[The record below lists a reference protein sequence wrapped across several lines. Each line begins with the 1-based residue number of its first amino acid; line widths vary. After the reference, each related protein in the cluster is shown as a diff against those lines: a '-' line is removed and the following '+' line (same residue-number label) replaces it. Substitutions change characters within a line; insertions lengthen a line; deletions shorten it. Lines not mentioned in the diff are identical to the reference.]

1 MANLSIDRIV
11 LRVLSVATGWTSRV
25 PRVPGMYR
33 TRVLTGPLA
42 GTMLTLPA
50 LERPSFALGNFE
62 RHVVNAIRAEMVSGG
77 VAYDVGAYVGYLTM
91 VMSRCAGPDGTVVA
105 FEASPRVL
113 PALKANLAADEFAN
127 TEIVDRAVSDQ
138 SGTLSFEMYPY
149 STIGRISRDGTADDA
164 VTVEV
169 QAITLDEYVYELG
182 NPPPDLIKIDVNGAE
197 LQVLQGADRLLRE
210 QAPKVL
216 VEVRTRTQPEVADLM
231 AAAGYRARHLE
242 AEDQARADLYNVV
255 FVPNATAR

>member
-1 MANLSIDRIV
+1 M
-11 LRVLSVATGWTSRV
+11 V
-25 PRVPGMYR
+25 P
-33 TRVLTGPLA
+33 
-42 GTMLTLPA
+42 
-50 LERPSFALGNFE
+50 
-62 RHVVNAIRAEMVSGG
+62 GG

-113 PALKANLAADEFAN
+113 PALNANLAADEFTN

-216 VEVRTRTQPEVADLM
+216 VEVRTRTQSEVMDLM

-242 AEDQARADLYNVV
+242 AEDQVRPTCTTSSSFPTQQRGRPADQGQAQDPRFLGWRTGATPAIVV
-255 FVPNATAR
+255 RMGGRS

>member
-11 LRVLSVATGWTSRV
+11 FARSASLQAGPRGFRVCQGCIERGCSPAHSRARCLRF
-25 PRVPGMYR
+25 PRSNGHR
-33 TRVLTGPLA
+33 
-42 GTMLTLPA
+42 
-50 LERPSFALGNFE
+50 FALGNFE
-62 RHVVNAIRAEMVSGG
+62 RHVVNAIRAEMVPGG

-182 NPPPDLIKIDVNGAE
+182 NPPPNLIKIDVNGAE

-216 VEVRTRTQPEVADLM
+216 VEVRTRTQPEVTDLM
-231 AAAGYRARHLE
+231 AAAGYRARQLE

-255 FVPNATAR
+255 FVPHATAR